1 MPFGIADFVG
11 AFTAYDQ
18 GGTMK
23 KKIVSTVLS
32 TLIFILM
39 IVLGAVA
46 AFFYRQLNYG
56 NAENQPVLLLTMR
69 VAYILNALIALFILV
84 HVLVLALDRK
94 AGGFELILGLLEA
107 AFFLCSAPV
116 LVTFWRG
123 LFLDSAGMG
132 ALFSNTLLLSPWIL
146 GLFVGA
152 IYLFLQGIRLLFF
165 RETEVHDNKKEES

>member
-39 IVLGAVA
+39 IVLGAVV

-56 NAENQPVLLLTMR
+56 NAENQPILFLTMR
-69 VAYILNALIALFILV
+69 VAYILNALIAFFILV

-94 AGGFELILGLLEA
+94 AGGLELILGLLES

-132 ALFSNTLLLSPWIL
+132 MLFGNALLLIPFKRGML
-146 GLFVGA
+146 AQLP
-152 IYLFLQGIRLLFF
+152 
-165 RETEVHDNKKEES
+165 